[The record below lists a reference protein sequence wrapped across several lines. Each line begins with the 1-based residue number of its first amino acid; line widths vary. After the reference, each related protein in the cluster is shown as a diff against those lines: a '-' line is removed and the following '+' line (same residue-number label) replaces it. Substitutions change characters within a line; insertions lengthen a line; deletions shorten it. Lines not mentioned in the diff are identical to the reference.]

1 MFNHRAFPHLGELN
15 LSGNEFTTVKMLGF
29 LPGLKILILQSNR
42 IETLYY
48 NTDVGIQKGLNGCQN
63 LDIIDLS
70 KNCLK
75 DFNGLQFCKLGE
87 LKILKACENELTK
100 IDNLDNL
107 KQLKELDVKHNKIK
121 QFDANSFEA
130 RNPIKC
136 LKIDDNGL
144 KNFNNIQKLVR
155 LQHLFANSNRISEFH
170 DVDRLCELVHLK
182 ELELNGN
189 SLYRKPGYRSTMI
202 KKLPNLA
209 YLDTKVVYRPII
221 GSHA

>member
-1 MFNHRAFPHLGELN
+1 MFNHRTFPHLGELN
-15 LSGNEFTTVKMLGF
+15 LSNNEFTSVKMLGF

-48 NTDVGIQKGLNGCQN
+48 NTDPGIQKGLNGCQN
-63 LDIIDLS
+63 LDILDLS

-87 LKILKACENELTK
+87 LKILKASQNELSK

-107 KQLKELDVKHNKIK
+107 KQLKELDVNHNKIK
-121 QFDANSFEA
+121 QFDINSFEA

-170 DVDRLCELVHLK
+170 DVDRLCELGYLK

-202 KKLPNLA
+202 KKLPNLL
-209 YLDTKVVYRPII
+209 YLDCKVPPVQM
-221 GSHA
+221 